1 MLGSPS
7 QSYFAAITS
16 PNARRSSASV
26 TIRAVPMRTF
36 PSRRTSTEGFARRF
50 LRQSECSVPETKI
63 SVSPTTPNH
72 SSVFRGSPLLRP
84 TVTMSQHSTLVNGAS
99 QDTSEISLG
108 GRRRT
113 RRAARRLL
121 RQALRWLVR
130 LLSLEATRCPC
141 PLQLRAR
148 LQVLLQPTPYR
159 DWLCTW

>member
-26 TIRAVPMRTF
+26 TIRAAPMRTF

-84 TVTMSQHSTLVNGAS
+84 TVTMSQHSTSAYDAS

-108 GRRRT
+108 GTRRT
-113 RRAARRLL
+113 RRAKRRLL
-121 RQALRWLVR
+121 RQALRWLAG
-130 LLSLEATRCPC
+130 LLSLDATRCPC
-141 PLQLRAR
+141 PLRFRAKLR
-148 LQVLLQPTPYR
+148 VLLQPMSCRGWP
-159 DWLCTW
+159 CTW